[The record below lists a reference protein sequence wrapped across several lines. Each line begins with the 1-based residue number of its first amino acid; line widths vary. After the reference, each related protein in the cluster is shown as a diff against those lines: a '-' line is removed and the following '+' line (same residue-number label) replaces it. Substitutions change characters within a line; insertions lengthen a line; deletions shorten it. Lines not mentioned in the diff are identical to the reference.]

1 MEAEVSGESHMSLD
15 LRSLMKNLEATL
27 DYFVSIPERKELVY
41 ENDYHEVA
49 IDPDGNIRS
58 HLDERDSALAGCSE
72 ITSFVHTLE
81 PGKILDFGCGLGWI
95 LSDLDDR
102 WDKYGI
108 EVSQFA
114 ANHASK
120 YGKIF
125 CGSYRDFQEANFDVV
140 LMNHVIE
147 HLPNPQEAITKIKTF
162 LKPGGI
168 LIIGT
173 PNFDSGAARR
183 YGNKF
188 RLLNDPTHISLF
200 SDDSLR
206 RFVRDNGFTIEN
218 VEYPFFDTPWFS
230 TENLIKLMQLNVVS
244 PPFYGSF
251 MTIFARKN

>member
-1 MEAEVSGESHMSLD
+1 MSGESEFSFD
-15 LRSLMKNLEATL
+15 LSALMQNLERTL
-27 DYFVSIPERKELVY
+27 DYFASIPQRKDLVY
-41 ENDYHEVA
+41 ENDYHETAV
-49 IDPDGNIRS
+49 DPDGNVRS
-58 HLDERDSALAGCSE
+58 HLDERDRALTGCSE
-72 ITSFVHTLE
+72 ITSFLHLLE

-95 LSDLDDR
+95 LSDLDNG

-114 ANHASK
+114 AKHASK

-125 CGSYRDFQEANFDVV
+125 CGDYMEFQETNFDVV
-140 LMNHVIE
+140 VLNHVIE
-147 HLPNPQEAITKIKTF
+147 HLPKPEEALAKITTLLKT
-162 LKPGGI
+162 GGI
-168 LIIGT
+168 LVIGT

-183 YGNKF
+183 YGEKF

-206 RFVRDNGFTIEN
+206 RFVRDNGFTIEK

-230 TENLIKLMQLNVVS
+230 EENLLRLMQLNVIS

>member
-1 MEAEVSGESHMSLD
+1 MSGESHISLD

-27 DYFVSIPERKELVY
+27 DYFASIPERKELVY

-49 IDPDGNIRS
+49 IDPDGNVRS

-72 ITSFVHTLE
+72 ITSYVHTLE

-102 WDKYGI
+102 WGKYGI

-125 CGSYRDFQEANFDVV
+125 CGNYVDFQETNFDVV

-147 HLPNPQEAITKIKTF
+147 HLPNPQEAITKIKTL

-183 YGNKF
+183 YGNNF

-218 VEYPFFDTPWFS
+218 VEYPFFDTPWF
-230 TENLIKLMQLNVVS
+230 TNENLLRLSQTDIIS

-251 MTIFARKN
+251 ISIFARKI